1 MASNASKW
9 GCDVPGYYYML
20 DVFTLGED
28 ETQVM
33 MKEGGY
39 PSVKWVPPRWS
50 VMCRRGHLQESI
62 DTVHSWH
69 LWGIWLRY
77 YSFRW

>member
-9 GCDVPGYYYML
+9 GCDVPGYNYML

-33 MKEGGY
+33 MKEGG
-39 PSVKWVPPRWS
+39 
-50 VMCRRGHLQESI
+50 
-62 DTVHSWH
+62 
-69 LWGIWLRY
+69 
-77 YSFRW
+77 